1 MMKVTPALPQ
11 TYSWYEAVKNNLPYE
26 QLSRKSAASQLNQ
39 AEKQAMNIAD
49 PARRQAIMQE
59 ASARAQEITDRAAIA
74 NQEMYAQTK
83 GQQEQNAL
91 KETAMHTDNAN
102 QINSILSAYKLSQAQ
117 LEAGKRTANHEST
130 TRYLNRIK
138 QNADLIRKSA
148 AIEQDKDAQRG
159 AEMEM
164 RKIEKSLNLKY
175 PNVNEEVV
183 KANLEKDIKEAQ
195 LRAPNLNINEESI
208 KPGTGGKKY
217 IEYYQELLKN
227 QQDAYTKE
235 YSKAMEIVE
244 NNYKL
249 NKSNYIHPSWFQFST
264 KSNTTPSTER
274 VITPVDK
281 KAKGGQL
288 TYAERGR
295 W

>member
-1 MMKVTPALPQ
+1 
-11 TYSWYEAVKNNLPYE
+11 
-26 QLSRKSAASQLNQ
+26 
-39 AEKQAMNIAD
+39 
-49 PARRQAIMQE
+49 
-59 ASARAQEITDRAAIA
+59 
-74 NQEMYAQTK
+74 MYAQTK

-117 LEAGKRTANHEST
+117 LEAGKRTADHEST
-130 TRYLNRIK
+130 TRYLNRVK

-159 AEMEM
+159 AETEM

-195 LRAPNLNINEESI
+195 LKAPNLNITEESI

-235 YSKAMEIVE
+235 YSKAMDLNDLKDLELGESIDFDDGVILCLSKFE
-244 NNYKL
+244 NPNSGVKDILYSYSEL
-249 NKSNYIHPSWFQFST
+249 LL
-264 KSNTTPSTER
+264 
-274 VITPVDK
+274 VDD
-281 KAKGGQL
+281 
-288 TYAERGR
+288 
-295 W
+295 